1 MATPLTDHFTV
12 EELTRSRDGIPND
25 PPTEV
30 AGNLLRVAEKLEQ
43 ARAIWAKKLGHECF
57 VRVSYAYRGPKLN
70 AAVGSKDTSAHLL
83 GLAADAIPGGLT
95 LREAFD
101 ALVADPHFM
110 EDIDQL
116 IIERGCIH
124 IGLPV
129 PAHDNVARRELRL
142 DKDVNGVRTYP
153 LFGHWTPHGV
163 VLSKEGA
170 RGL

>member
-12 EELTRSRDGIPND
+12 EELTRSKDGIPND
-25 PPTEV
+25 LPIGLS
-30 AGNLLRVAEKLEQ
+30 GNLLRVALKLEQ
-43 ARAIWAKKLGHECF
+43 ARAIWAARLGHECF
-57 VRVSYAYRGPKLN
+57 VRVSYAYRGPELN
-70 AAVGSKDTSAHLL
+70 PAVGSKSTSAHLL
-83 GLAADAIPGGLT
+83 ALAADAIPGGLT

-101 ALVADPHFM
+101 ALMADSHFM
-110 EDIDQL
+110 EDVDQL

-142 DKDVNGVRTYP
+142 DKDVDGVRTYP

-163 VLSKEGA
+163 VLSKEGT